1 VNQDGHLVI
10 VGAGPAGLATARAY
24 REGGGRGLVTM
35 LTPEPFAPYNRPPL
49 TKEYLRG
56 EASCEDLP
64 IESEDWYEENGVE
77 LRLIT
82 SVDAI
87 DRERRIV
94 ATEEGEEVAYDVCV
108 LATGSEPVRPPVPG
122 ADDPEI
128 LTMRTVENSTRLQNR
143 VGKDDKVVV
152 VGSGFIG
159 CEVAA
164 SLSLRG
170 SEVTLISREQSPQRV
185 RLGYEV
191 GERIKGWLRD
201 FGVDL
206 RLGARI
212 EGIERADGGHTVN
225 LGDGD
230 TVHTGTVL
238 FATGVAPRVRLAT
251 EAGLE
256 VDHGIITDSSMRTSA
271 PGIFAVGDIAQAY
284 NESAGRHLSV
294 EHWGDALEHGRIAGT
309 VISGSEAAWSMSP
322 GFWSTIGDKTLKYW
336 AWGDGWD
343 EQASQD
349 EGEAFTVWYGKEGV
363 LVGVLSHGSDEDYEQ
378 GRGQIERGESFSR
391 GRFPRRTQPSG
402 PAWSCQPA
410 TRRRS

>member
-1 VNQDGHLVI
+1 MNGDERLVI
-10 VGAGPAGLATARAY
+10 VGAGPSGLATARAY
-24 REGGGRGLVTM
+24 RDSGGRGRVTM
-35 LTPEPFAPYNRPPL
+35 LTPEQYAPYNRPPL
-49 TKEYLRG
+49 TKGYLRG
-56 EASCEDLP
+56 EASREDLP
-64 IESEDWYEENGVE
+64 IESDGWYEKNGVE
-77 LRLIT
+77 LRLFAT
-82 SVDAI
+82 ASAI

-94 ATEEGEEVAYDVCV
+94 SIGEGEELAYDVCV

-122 ADDPEI
+122 GNDPEI
-128 LTMRTVENSTRLQNR
+128 LTMRTIENSTRLQDR
-143 VGKDDKVVV
+143 VGEDGRAVV

-159 CEVAA
+159 CEAAA

-170 SEVTLISREQSPQRV
+170 VEVTLISRDASPQGK
-185 RLGYEV
+185 RLGHEV
-191 GERIKGWLRD
+191 GERIEGWLRGY
-201 FGVDL
+201 GVDL
-206 RLGARI
+206 RLGASI
-212 EGIERADGGHTVN
+212 EGIEHTDRGHTVH

-230 TVHTGTVL
+230 YVETGTVL
-238 FATGVAPRVRLAT
+238 FATGVAPRIRLAS

-309 VISGSEAAWSMSP
+309 VISGGEAAWNMAP

-343 EQASQD
+343 EQVFED

-363 LVGVLSHGSDEDYEQ
+363 LVGILSHGKDEEYER
-378 GRGQIERGESFSR
+378 GRDLIERGESFSR
-391 GRFPRRTQPSG
+391 
-402 PAWSCQPA
+402 
-410 TRRRS
+410 